1 MRNDEPVKDWA
12 TDFNIFDEDYTRD
25 PGPVW
30 RDLQGR
36 CPIAH
41 TKRGGGLWMTTKFDD
56 AQALVKETS
65 ILSSRQVSIS
75 PMPEGKDLLADSNSE
90 TNPPITKDPPEHT
103 PLRRLILPFFTL
115 DAVEKHRPF
124 TERLCNELIDGFIEK
139 GACDAAA
146 DFAQQLTPRVIGH
159 MLGIDPNRSDEFV
172 GWVRGLVEFGYG
184 DIELRTNSV
193 KAMRAFFGELIAE
206 RRVTPGDDYISQILL
221 KEVDGE
227 PLNDKMAIN
236 LCVLLLVAGIDTTW
250 SSIGSSLLHFATH
263 PEDRRRMVAEPDLFP
278 TAIEELLRFYAPVS
292 VGRIAME
299 DFDYNGVCIKR
310 GERLLIN
317 FPAANRDPEKFERP
331 DEVVLDRQR
340 NRHIA
345 FGIGVHRCAGSNL
358 ARMEM
363 DVALRTWFRRI
374 PEFELSDP
382 DAVTWA
388 GGQIRGAR
396 CVPVRFQPGPR
407 EATA

>member
-1 MRNDEPVKDWA
+1 MGSDDPVRDWTNDFD
-12 TDFNIFDEDYTRD
+12 IFDADYSRD
-25 PGPVW
+25 PAPVW
-30 RDLQGR
+30 RELQEK
-36 CPIAH
+36 CPVAH
-41 TKRGGGLWMTTKFDD
+41 SDRWGGLWMATKFDD
-56 AQALVKETS
+56 AQALVKETA
-65 ILSSRQVSIS
+65 ILSSRQVSVS

-115 DAVEKHRPF
+115 QAVETHRAY
-124 TERLCNELIDGFIEK
+124 TERLCNELIDAFIED

-146 DFAQQLTPRVIGH
+146 DYAQQLTPRVIGH

-172 GWVRGLVEFGYG
+172 GWVQGLVEFGYG
-184 DIELRTNSV
+184 DIELRTNSIR
-193 KAMRAFFGELIAE
+193 AMREFFAEMIAE
-206 RRVTPGDDYISQILL
+206 RRVNPGEDYISQILQ
-221 KEVDGE
+221 KEVDGA
-227 PLNDKMAIN
+227 PLTDKMAIN

-250 SSIGSSLLHFATH
+250 SSIGSSLLHFASH
-263 PEDRRRMVAEPDLFP
+263 ADHRRRMVAEPELFP

-299 DFDYNGVCIKR
+299 DFDFNGVCIKR
-310 GERLLIN
+310 GERLMIN
-317 FPAANRDPEKFERP
+317 FPAANRDPEKFERA
-331 DEVVLDRQR
+331 DEVVLDRQK

-363 DVALRTWFRRI
+363 EVALKTWFRRI

-396 CVPVRFQPGPR
+396 TVPVTFKPGPK
-407 EATA
+407 EL